1 MIAEGLLWF
10 DDDPRRP
17 VAEKIAGAV
26 ERYSERTGWRPTV
39 CEAHPTQVDV
49 FNADRARAEVA
60 AQRRRSSK
68 AKAAPSVELP
78 ANLRITASL
87 AMRPNYFL
95 IGIEAGERPRKA
107 AAQPSPQSAARKAK
121 RAAASAAASGV
132 AVSTRQVNVEAPA
145 PPAIPKKSAARA
157 RGADVQAPQASQAPR
172 AIQTTQT
179 TQTTQEPQVARATR
193 TPRTPRAKA
202 G

>member
-49 FNADRARAEVA
+49 FNADRARAEAA

-78 ANLRITASL
+78 ANLRITASPS
-87 AMRPNYFL
+87 MRPNYFL
-95 IGIEAGERPRKA
+95 IGIAAGERPRKA

-121 RAAASAAASGV
+121 RAAASVASSGV
-132 AVSTRQVNVEAPA
+132 AVSTRPVKVGAPA
-145 PPAIPKKSAARA
+145 PRPPREKSATQTRST
-157 RGADVQAPQASQAPR
+157 DLQAPQEPPAPR
-172 AIQTTQT
+172 AIQTA
-179 TQTTQEPQVARATR
+179 EKPKVARATR
-193 TPRTPRAKA
+193 APRTPRAKA